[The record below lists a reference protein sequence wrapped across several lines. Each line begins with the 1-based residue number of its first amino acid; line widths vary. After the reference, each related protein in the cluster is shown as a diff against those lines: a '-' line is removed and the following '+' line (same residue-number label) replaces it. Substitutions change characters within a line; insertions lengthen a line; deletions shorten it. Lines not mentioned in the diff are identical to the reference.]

1 MNLKQF
7 YLVEN
12 ECYKRGIKMNPVG
25 FMLHSTGANNPTLKR
40 YVPNFDGTIGDNQ
53 YGNHWNQFNPDGRRV
68 CVHGFIGKLAD
79 GSIAT
84 VQTLPWDMKGWHA
97 GGSANN
103 NYIGIEMCED
113 DLTDA
118 DYFNKVYN
126 EAVEVVAMLTK
137 KFGWN
142 PDICIIDHSEGHKKG
157 IASNHGDVGYWFSKQ
172 GKTMN
177 TFRSDVKAKLGN
189 NQNGSIPAANN
200 STYDFKTFVKEVQAA
215 IGAKVDGI
223 PGPET
228 LSKTVT
234 VSATLNR
241 RHAVVKPIQK
251 YLYFLG
257 YTEVGT
263 ADGITG
269 SKFDKAVK
277 RYQKEVVGF
286 KNPDGEI
293 TAKNKTWKKLLKLA

>member
-53 YGNHWNQFNPDGRRV
+53 YGNHWNQFRPDGRRV

-113 DLTDA
+113 DLIISIDI
-118 DYFNKVYN
+118 
-126 EAVEVVAMLTK
+126 K
-137 KFGWN
+137 KSIN
-142 PDICIIDHSEGHKKG
+142 L
-157 IASNHGDVGYWFSKQ
+157 
-172 GKTMN
+172 N
-177 TFRSDVKAKLGN
+177 TS
-189 NQNGSIPAANN
+189 P
-200 STYDFKTFVKEVQAA
+200 
-215 IGAKVDGI
+215 
-223 PGPET
+223 
-228 LSKTVT
+228 
-234 VSATLNR
+234 
-241 RHAVVKPIQK
+241 
-251 YLYFLG
+251 
-257 YTEVGT
+257 
-263 ADGITG
+263 
-269 SKFDKAVK
+269 
-277 RYQKEVVGF
+277 
-286 KNPDGEI
+286 
-293 TAKNKTWKKLLKLA
+293 